1 MYAYITPH
9 THTFRAEVLT
19 GRESAMPGDLQHAFE
34 NHLFVA
40 PSRGPGHTVQAWHQV
55 GVPGGLREAR
65 WLTEVSR
72 AKGQV
77 LASCFLKVARAKP
90 EKMNWHHDHKEESS
104 LERSGRKCV
113 QKHSRSQEESEKIQ
127 GTDSSGSRC
136 VWGASWFHFQLLD
149 ANAQQG
155 HVLPFTLSLHLAKEI
170 GKAGPESHRHCGLS
184 SPGGEEDSRSQG
196 RGTSSGSLGWKVLTP
211 KVRTLDGGMRDENQG
226 RLNRELEKNCKWT
239 RDTAENLLQWGNI
252 RRRGDIWA

>member
-1 MYAYITPH
+1 MPQVVFEGNQLNTGLEQKRLVSVAVCLFSIHLERWYVAYERTGSVNIKIYLNIMYAYVTPH

-19 GRESAMPGDLQHAFE
+19 GQESAMPGDLQHAFE
-34 NHLFVA
+34 NHLSVA

-77 LASCFLKVARAKP
+77 LASCFLKVARAKL
-90 EKMNWHHDHKEESS
+90 EKMNWHHDHKGEST

-155 HVLPFTLSLHLAKEI
+155 HVLPFTLSLHLAKEV
-170 GKAGPESHRHCGLS
+170 GKASPESHRHCGLS
-184 SPGGEEDSRSQG
+184 SPGGG
-196 RGTSSGSLGWKVLTP
+196 
-211 KVRTLDGGMRDENQG
+211 
-226 RLNRELEKNCKWT
+226 
-239 RDTAENLLQWGNI
+239 
-252 RRRGDIWA
+252 